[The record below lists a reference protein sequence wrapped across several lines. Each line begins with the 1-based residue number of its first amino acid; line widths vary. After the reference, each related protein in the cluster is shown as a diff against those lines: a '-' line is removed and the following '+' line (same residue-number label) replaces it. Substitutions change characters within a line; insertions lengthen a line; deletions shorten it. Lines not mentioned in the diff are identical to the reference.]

1 MTEIVKVEESHK
13 ADYMALFLLADPSEK
28 MVAKYL
34 GRGDVCALCGRRP
47 CLCCRSDGLRPRH
60 VRAEKFGDG

>member
-28 MVAKYL
+28 MVNL
-34 GRGDVCALCGRRP
+34 PFGRLPGR
-47 CLCCRSDGLRPRH
+47 LR
-60 VRAEKFGDG
+60 AYT

>member
-13 ADYMALFLLADPSEK
+13 ADYMALFLLADPS
-28 MVAKYL
+28 
-34 GRGDVCALCGRRP
+34 
-47 CLCCRSDGLRPRH
+47 LCCRSDGLRPRH